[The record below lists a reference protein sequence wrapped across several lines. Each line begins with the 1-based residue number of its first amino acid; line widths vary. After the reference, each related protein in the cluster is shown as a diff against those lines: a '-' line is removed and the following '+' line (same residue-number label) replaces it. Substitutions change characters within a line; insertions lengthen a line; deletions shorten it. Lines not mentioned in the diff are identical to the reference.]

1 MPRKYHKGRDFILK
15 IICKTKYKCIKEQYH
30 DNKNYKYENVTMGC
44 VYIYNSTIT
53 KSTFLYFINIELWL
67 YTSYWDQTL
76 NLVFVSFS
84 TIFKRTKLTKASKTK
99 ITCNICVYRRPCL
112 RNIWYMSN
120 WDTVLLN
127 SLRHCLWCTLLTN
140 VLSPLP
146 HHWLMGWKIY
156 LMAEKQFPLILSSFK
171 NTTHRRQSRPV
182 KATYICSPAVKG
194 MHLLF
199 DMWQML

>member
-1 MPRKYHKGRDFILK
+1 VIFIVFTLSLNIWISQSNEGKVTTLCKNSNHLMPRKYHKGRDFILK

-84 TIFKRTKLTKASKTK
+84 KIFKKTK
-99 ITCNICVYRRPCL
+99 IN
-112 RNIWYMSN
+112 
-120 WDTVLLN
+120 
-127 SLRHCLWCTLLTN
+127 
-140 VLSPLP
+140 
-146 HHWLMGWKIY
+146 K
-156 LMAEKQFPLILSSFK
+156 SFK
-171 NTTHRRQSRPV
+171 N
-182 KATYICSPAVKG
+182 
-194 MHLLF
+194 
-199 DMWQML
+199 QMCL